1 MTTDR
6 DTIPHREP
14 ARDDAPLRVGTVPYL
29 VGRPLDVGLEDEPGI
44 DLRYEVPALLVE
56 DLRRGDLDVALVS
69 SIELFRRPGY
79 RFIDGIAVCGE
90 SYVGSVQVFLRK
102 PIQEVESIALDPSS
116 RAAAA
121 LTRTL
126 LDEREGG
133 PPKFLEVPLGED
145 PRAVE
150 GADAWLRI
158 GDAALRETLTL
169 DIPAWNPSEEWR
181 RRTGMPFVFA
191 AWIVREDA
199 PIEPHIEA
207 FTRARARGRASIGD
221 LAREAS
227 ERWSLPESRCLE
239 YLEEEC
245 SYDPGAAM
253 APSLAEFRR
262 RAAQADLCNTN
273 YVPDPIA
280 PTLSLDGALD

>member
-6 DTIPHREP
+6 DTIPRPE
-14 ARDDAPLRVGTVPYL
+14 RAPLRVGTVPYL
-29 VGRPLDVGLEDEPGI
+29 VGRPLDLGLENEPGI
-44 DLRYEVPALLVE
+44 ELRYEVPALLVE
-56 DLRRGDLDVALVS
+56 QLRRGEIDVALVS

-79 RFIDGIAVCGE
+79 RYLDGIAVCGE
-90 SYVGSVQVFLRK
+90 SYVGSVQVFLRR

-126 LDEREGG
+126 LHEREGG
-133 PPKFLEVPLGED
+133 PPTFLEVPLGED
-145 PRAVE
+145 PREVE

-169 DIPAWNPSEEWR
+169 DVPAWNPSEEWR
-181 RRTGMPFVFA
+181 RRTGLPFVFA

-199 PIEPHIEA
+199 PIEPHLDA
-207 FTRARARGRASIGD
+207 FSRARARGRASIRA
-221 LAREAS
+221 LATEAS

-253 APSLAEFRR
+253 AVSLNEFRR
-262 RAAQADLCNTN
+262 RASQAGLCDGQI
-273 YVPDPIA
+273 VPDPIA
-280 PTLSLDGALD
+280 PTLALD